1 MNRPYIVCHMSA
13 SLDGKITGSYM
24 LTPEAES
31 AFEEYE
37 RINQFYQPQAWINGR
52 VTIDENFT
60 FYEKPEL
67 PENVPVIPHDD
78 YAVIGDFENYIA
90 AVDPSGRLGW
100 KQNYVE
106 YAGRP
111 KAHVIEILTEQ
122 VSDAYL
128 VFLQE
133 KKISYIF
140 AGTDTIDFTVAVKKL
155 KLLFGIEKLKL
166 SGGGILN
173 WSFAQAWLID
183 ELNGASAKYVHYVPE
198 QEEIN
203 EKTYPDMVVGNQY
216 YRNEAKHP
224 NSPNLFRFT
233 GLANRMTFDAY
244 EFIPQYLDRPLL
256 VINGSKAGSLWQ
268 SIKAYELS
276 NGPKEL
282 WVVENAGHFDF
293 YNNPVCIEKTVDKIA
308 EFFGKTLVST
318 NN

>member
-1 MNRPYIVCHMSA
+1 MNRPYIVCHMST

-155 KLLFGIEKLKL
+155 KRLFGIEKLKL

-173 WSFAQAWLID
+173 WSFAQAGLID
-183 ELNGASAKYVHYVPE
+183 ELSLIIAPIADGETDTPTLFERSEKLPPHVPVGFDLKSVEAAKDGCVWLRYV
-198 QEEIN
+198 
-203 EKTYPDMVVGNQY
+203 
-216 YRNEAKHP
+216 AK
-224 NSPNLFRFT
+224 
-233 GLANRMTFDAY
+233 
-244 EFIPQYLDRPLL
+244 
-256 VINGSKAGSLWQ
+256 K
-268 SIKAYELS
+268 
-276 NGPKEL
+276 
-282 WVVENAGHFDF
+282 
-293 YNNPVCIEKTVDKIA
+293 
-308 EFFGKTLVST
+308 
-318 NN
+318 